1 MSFYYPYKYT
11 SISWRYSPYASYL
24 DTERSLRRS
33 RLAAELAAS
42 RMATEDAIYRS
53 RVAAE
58 VEADIYATE
67 RVLRRSRVEAEIEAS
82 SAIRRSRIAA

>member
-1 MSFYYPYKYT
+1 
-11 SISWRYSPYASYL
+11 
-24 DTERSLRRS
+24 
-33 RLAAELAAS
+33 
-42 RMATEDAIYRS
+42 MATEDAIYRS